1 MMVGGAAMELN
12 QWLGGGVI
20 DIGNPSGPWIAHLQ
34 SSSARPGCCWLSAGQ
49 IGRVRRHDD

>member
-34 SSSARPGCCWLSAGQ
+34 SSSARPGCC
-49 IGRVRRHDD
+49 